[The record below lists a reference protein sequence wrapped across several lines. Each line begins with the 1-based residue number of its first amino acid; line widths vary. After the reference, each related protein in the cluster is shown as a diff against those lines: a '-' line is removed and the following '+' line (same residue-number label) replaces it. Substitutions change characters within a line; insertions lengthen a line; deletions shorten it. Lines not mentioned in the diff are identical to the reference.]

1 MLKMFM
7 VLEKMQY
14 IFEKNR
20 TPSSA
25 AEFSCTTG
33 RKILQINLATLK
45 SIVSFHRGYSTE
57 HVKAADSI
65 LLYRTCDSC
74 HG

>member
-1 MLKMFM
+1 
-7 VLEKMQY
+7 MQY
-14 IFEKNR
+14 FLNDR

-33 RKILQINLATLK
+33 CKILEMSLATLKK

-74 HG
+74 QG